1 VAKRLTNVLK
11 DFAEGDGSLASAKTL
26 KGEDQER
33 LLLLIEQLAQTGKRA
48 HLENLGAAG
57 LHKDIKKA
65 ARKAAYQ
72 LKSAGVG
79 GDGGREAGL
88 DLRVEVDLT
97 EVALVTAP
105 GLRGQGWTACVAL
118 PDAEGLEVVCDGHGD
133 IKEISALEG
142 LAVGRM
148 RRALREARETS
159 GSALPVL
166 ADASLALRCLGRLA
180 AEVALAGLR
189 LPATWSHVERWTRA
203 VAAHGADPEQA
214 SARARLAGRL
224 ADLDPNLARTTEA
237 VLDVS
242 EAGVMLPDEAA
253 IEALMVQVGEAVH
266 GKIELT
272 EVQFKERLEGMADA
286 AADAWLADETRRRR
300 VAHRLET
307 SADVLLAGGHDAAA
321 LQCLWVSDQLA
332 AGGKLPHELGLIQQV
347 FRGIIS
353 YEAAWEHYADHFAD
367 PEGHVHDDDD
377 DDDGLLGA

>member
-1 VAKRLTNVLK
+1 MAKRLTNVLK
-11 DFAEGDGSLASAKTL
+11 DFAEGDGSLAGAKAL
-26 KGEDQER
+26 KGEDAER
-33 LLLLIEQLAQTGKRA
+33 LLLLIDQLAQAGKRA

-57 LHKDIKKA
+57 LSKDIKKA

-72 LKSAGVG
+72 LKSAGVS

-88 DLRVEVDLT
+88 DLRVEVNLT
-97 EVALVTAP
+97 EAALITAP
-105 GLRGQGWTACVAL
+105 GLRGQGWTACAAL

-133 IKEISALEG
+133 VKEISALEG

-148 RRALREARETS
+148 RRALREARETP
-159 GSALPVL
+159 GSALPVM
-166 ADASLALRCLGRLA
+166 ADASLAVRWLDRLA
-180 AEVALAGLR
+180 DELTLAGLTR
-189 LPATWSHVERWTRA
+189 PATWAHIERWKRA
-203 VAAHGADPEQA
+203 AVAHGADPDQA
-214 SARARLAGRL
+214 SARTRLAGPL
-224 ADLDPNLARTTEA
+224 ADLDTTLARTTEA

-272 EVQFKERLEGMADA
+272 EAQFTERLEGMADA

-307 SADVLLAGGHDAAA
+307 TADVLLAGGHEAAA

-332 AGGKLPHELGLIQQV
+332 GGDKLPHELGLIRQA

-353 YEAAWEHYADHFAD
+353 YEAAWDHYSDHFAD
-367 PEGHVHDDDD
+367 PEGHVHEDDDD
-377 DDDGLLGA
+377 DSAIGA